1 MRLIAS
7 VPRLVD
13 GGVDR
18 AVSDRV
24 GDLVGVLPLV
34 AHHDLEALVE
44 EGHLADAVGDGLE
57 VVGRGL
63 EDVLR
68 RPPGDRGAGALTVL
82 HGTDLLQLPVGDAE
96 AEGLAPQVAAVAD
109 LDVQVGRQR
118 VDDRDADAVQAA
130 GHLVAAAAELAAR
143 VQHRERHRH
152 RGHVLPGRGVGGDAA
167 TVVLDP
173 DAAVGAERD
182 DDLVAVAGHRLVDRV
197 VDDLPDEVVQ
207 APLTGR
213 ADVHAGPLADRFES
227 LQHLDRGSVV
237 VDAVG
242 PLGGGSVAHAYLI
255 CFSTARVGDMGEG
268 RDW

>member
-7 VPRLVD
+7 VPPWSTLASIGAVAD
-13 GGVDR
+13 G
-18 AVSDRV
+18 V
-24 GDLVGVLPLV
+24 GDLVGVRSLV

-44 EGHLADAVGDGLE
+44 EGHLADAVGDRLE

-63 EDVLR
+63 EDVLGG
-68 RPPGDRGAGALTVL
+68 PPGDGGAGALALL
-82 HGTDLLQLPVGDAE
+82 HRTDLLQPAVGHAE

-109 LDVQVGRQR
+109 LGVQVGRQR
-118 VDDRDADAVQAA
+118 VDDRDADAVQAT

-143 VQHRERHRH
+143 VQHRQRHRQ
-152 RGHVLPGRGVGGDAA
+152 RGHVLPGCGVGGDAA
-167 TVVLDP
+167 AVVLDP
-173 DAAVGAERD
+173 DAAVGPQGD
-182 DDLVAVAGHRLVDRV
+182 DDAVAVAGHRLVDRV

-207 APLTGR
+207 AALTGR

-227 LQHLDRGSVV
+227 LQHLDRGGVV

-255 CFSTARVGDMGEG
+255 CFSTTRAGDMGEG